1 MVRAD
6 REICALTTKPSAT
19 RTMGGPM
26 QRRDFELFVTS
37 IREGGRIRAGTLLP
51 ASVTILKSP
60 RLTSRESRETEFH
73 YVPSKRP
80 E

>member
-6 REICALTTKPSAT
+6 RRIGALPTKPSAT
-19 RTMGGPM
+19 RAMEGPM

-37 IREGGRIRAGTLLP
+37 IRQAGRIRAGTLLP

-60 RLTSRESRETEFH
+60 RLNSRESRETEFH
-73 YVPSKRP
+73 SVPSKRK